1 MIEETEKNR
10 QGGSMM
16 IREVTYHD
24 AGRIAEIY
32 GYYVVNTPTSFE
44 IDPPS
49 AEDMEKKI
57 RELKADG
64 YPWLVYEE
72 DGRILGYAYA
82 SRFREREAY
91 RYTVEVSVYLDLEVR
106 GKKIG
111 HALMESLL
119 EKVRAMG
126 FYTVVSIVTTPNER
140 SERLFRSLGFEYV
153 GTFRNI
159 GYKLGAWRSV
169 SQFSLKLKDYDESP
183 SMPPRSR
190 EE

>member
-1 MIEETEKNR
+1 
-10 QGGSMM
+10 M
-16 IREVTYHD
+16 IRAVTYQD

-57 RELKADG
+57 RALKADG

-72 DGRILGYAYA
+72 GGNVLGYAYA

-91 RYTVEVSVYLDLEVR
+91 RYTVEVSVYLDLEAR

-111 HALMESLL
+111 HALMEKLL

-169 SQFSLKLKDYDESP
+169 SQFILKLKDYDESP
-183 SMPPRSR
+183 SMPPGN
-190 EE
+190 EDV